1 MSPGDD
7 RPVTSREFRNLLH
20 EHLQSMTQAWQEMSG
35 RVSKV
40 EGELHSNK
48 KEKDLM
54 YSRIAQT
61 ERKQADSASRIDRM
75 EKDIAEMKAGGQ
87 SSRDGPPRPVPS
99 DPWMAYRSQH
109 GPLPPKTGGAGS
121 AGGGGGAVPE
131 GALGGRDPG
140 GGREELSEEDRR
152 TLVFGGW
159 LQDSKRQTI
168 LEEGGAFLRRE
179 DVASLVDSSELIV
192 YGPRRSFGLL
202 RFKLVLKTNPRMY
215 AIACG
220 RSFSAFGH
228 NLTASRPRPRVVPS
242 LVDRCGLSL

>member
-109 GPLPPKTGGAGS
+109 GRWGVAP
-121 AGGGGGAVPE
+121 
-131 GALGGRDPG
+131 
-140 GGREELSEEDRR
+140 
-152 TLVFGGW
+152 
-159 LQDSKRQTI
+159 RQ
-168 LEEGGAFLRRE
+168 
-179 DVASLVDSSELIV
+179 
-192 YGPRRSFGLL
+192 
-202 RFKLVLKTNPRMY
+202 
-215 AIACG
+215 
-220 RSFSAFGH
+220 
-228 NLTASRPRPRVVPS
+228 
-242 LVDRCGLSL
+242 